1 MSRLLSKWN
10 YRKHEYEP
18 YQIPDS
24 WDVEFNSGDMER
36 VVSCAGCGK
45 KIKVG
50 DSFCSM
56 SIHTKVFGFSYLV
69 CGDCMKA
76 DIKERRK
83 VIVEETE
90 RSQMVRMNGL
100 FSAELDGIGPKG
112 EDDDQDMPEMQK
124 EICES
129 AGTEP

>member
-24 WDVEFNSGDMER
+24 WDVEFNSDDMEK
-36 VVSCAGCGK
+36 VISCAGCGK

-50 DSFCSM
+50 DSFNSM
-56 SIHTKVFGFSYLV
+56 SIHTEVFGFSYLV

-100 FSAELDGIGPKG
+100 FSAELDGIGSKG
-112 EDDDQDMPEMQK
+112 EGDGQDMPEMQK